1 MWKCKK
7 CGGEF
12 IMTIEEKNRI
22 GLLGIPSKTIS
33 REAVE
38 IKCRECGEKIT
49 DFNLIE
55 NVAVWED

>member
-7 CGGEF
+7 CGCEF
-12 IMTIEEKNRI
+12 IMIIEEKNRI
-22 GLLGIPSKTIS
+22 GLLGIPSKTLQK
-33 REAVE
+33 EAIE
-38 IKCRECGEKIT
+38 IKCSECGEKIT